1 VRRAA
6 RKRNRFFTAA
16 LFTAA
21 IFAAGCAEQ
30 PPPPPAP
37 NGDAQP
43 KVLGNLNDVA
53 ATPVNPLAV
62 DQVPVRGEGL
72 LVDTAPADSGGQR
85 RVDLTDPGV
94 SRDIGT
100 DRNPGTVRLLND
112 KAAQFDNFCAVL
124 LDRIY
129 IQLTI
134 AEKTEEISRTKV
146 PTELK
151 AAVVTAIMD
160 KKGKLIE
167 IILEQHSGKA
177 KIDNLLIDACKKG
190 IWYENPPEG
199 ALSGDG
205 DYKLTIKLKLQNFAS
220 SDSTHWSFITD
231 LAIGLG

>member
-1 VRRAA
+1 MRRVP

-21 IFAAGCAEQ
+21 IFAAGCADQ

-37 NGDAQP
+37 VGGGQP
-43 KVLGNLNDVA
+43 KVLSSLNDVA

-62 DQVPVRGEGL
+62 DPVPKRGEGL
-72 LVDTAPADSGGQR
+72 LVDTAPGSGGPQ

-112 KAAQFDNFCAVL
+112 KAAQFDTFCAVI

-129 IQLTI
+129 VQLTI
-134 AEKTEEISRTKV
+134 AEKTEEISRTKI

-177 KIDNLLIDACKKG
+177 KIDNLLIDVCKKG

-205 DYKLTIKLKLQNFAS
+205 NYKLTIKLKLQNFAS

>member
-1 VRRAA
+1 MRRAPQK
-6 RKRNRFFTAA
+6 RKRFFTAA

-21 IFAAGCAEQ
+21 IFAAGCADQ

-37 NGDAQP
+37 VGGAQP
-43 KVLGNLNDVA
+43 KVLSNLNDVV

-62 DQVPVRGEGL
+62 DPVPARGEGL
-72 LVDTAPADSGGQR
+72 LVDTAPADSGGPQ

-112 KAAQFDNFCAVL
+112 KAAQFDNFCAVI

-205 DYKLTIKLKLQNFAS
+205 DYKLTIKLKLQNFAPATQPIGAS
-220 SDSTHWSFITD
+220 SPT
-231 LAIGLG
+231 

>member
-1 VRRAA
+1 VRRAP
-6 RKRNRFFTAA
+6 RKRFFTA

-37 NGDAQP
+37 NGDTQP
-43 KVLGNLNDVA
+43 KVLNNLNDVV
-53 ATPVNPLAV
+53 ATPVNPLAI
-62 DQVPVRGEGL
+62 DQVPARGEGL
-72 LVDTAPADSGGQR
+72 LVDNAPDSSGPQR
-85 RVDLTDPGV
+85 IDLADPGV
-94 SRDIGT
+94 SRDIGN
-100 DRNPGTVRLLND
+100 DRNPATVRLLND
-112 KAAQFDNFCAVL
+112 KATQFDNFCSVI

-129 IQLTI
+129 VQLTI
-134 AEKTEEISRTKV
+134 AEKTEEISRTKI

-177 KIDNLLIDACKKG
+177 KIDNLLVDVCKKG
-190 IWYENPPEG
+190 IWYENPPAG

-205 DYKLTIKLKLQNFAS
+205 NYKLTIKLKLENFAS
-220 SDSTHWSFITD
+220 TDSTHWTFTTD
-231 LAIGLG
+231 LGIGLG

>member
-1 VRRAA
+1 MRRAPQ
-6 RKRNRFFTAA
+6 KRNRFFTAA

-21 IFAAGCAEQ
+21 IFAAGCADQ

-37 NGDAQP
+37 VGGAQP
-43 KVLGNLNDVA
+43 KVLSNLNDVV

-62 DQVPVRGEGL
+62 DPVPARGEGL
-72 LVDTAPADSGGQR
+72 LVDTAPADSGGPQ

-112 KAAQFDNFCAVL
+112 KAAQFDNFCAVI

-129 IQLTI
+129 VQLTI
-134 AEKTEEISRTKV
+134 AEKTEEISRTKI

-151 AAVVTAIMD
+151 AAVVTAIMN
-160 KKGKLIE
+160 KQGKLTE

>member
-1 VRRAA
+1 MRRAS

-21 IFAAGCAEQ
+21 IFAAGCADQ

-37 NGDAQP
+37 VGGDQP
-43 KVLGNLNDVA
+43 KILSSLNDVA
-53 ATPVNPLAV
+53 ATPVNPLAI
-62 DQVPVRGEGL
+62 DQVPKRGEGL
-72 LVDTAPADSGGQR
+72 LVDTAPADSGGPQ

-112 KAAQFDNFCAVL
+112 KAAQFDNFCAVI

-129 IQLTI
+129 IQLSI

>member
-1 VRRAA
+1 MRRAA
-6 RKRNRFFTAA
+6 RKRTRFFTAA

-21 IFAAGCAEQ
+21 TFAAGCAEQ

-43 KVLGNLNDVA
+43 KVLGNLNDVV
-53 ATPVNPLAV
+53 ATPVDPLAI
-62 DQVPVRGEGL
+62 DQVPTRGEGL
-72 LVDTAPADSGGQR
+72 LVDTAPADSGGQQR
-85 RVDLTDPGV
+85 IDLSDPGL

-112 KAAQFDNFCAVL
+112 KAAQFDNFCSVI

-129 IQLTI
+129 VQLTI

-177 KIDNLLIDACKKG
+177 KIDNLLIDVCKKG
-190 IWYENPPEG
+190 IWYENPPVG

-205 DYKLTIKLKLQNFAS
+205 NYKLTIKLKLENFAS
-220 SDSTHWSFITD
+220 TDSTHWTFTTD

>member
-1 VRRAA
+1 VRRAP
-6 RKRNRFFTAA
+6 RKRKRFFTAA

-21 IFAAGCAEQ
+21 IFAAGCADQ

-37 NGDAQP
+37 VGGAQP
-43 KVLGNLNDVA
+43 KVLSSLNDVA
-53 ATPVNPLAV
+53 TTPVNPLAI
-62 DQVPVRGEGL
+62 DQVPKRGEGL
-72 LVDTAPADSGGQR
+72 LVDTAPDSGGPQH
-85 RVDLTDPGV
+85 VDLTDPGI
-94 SRDIGT
+94 SRDIGS

-112 KAAQFDNFCAVL
+112 KAAQFETFCSVI

-129 IQLTI
+129 VQLTI
-134 AEKTEEISRTKV
+134 AEKTEEISRTKI

-151 AAVVTAIMD
+151 AAVVTAIMN

-177 KIDNLLIDACKKG
+177 KIDNLLIDVCKKG

-205 DYKLTIKLKLQNFAS
+205 DYKLTIKLKLENFAS
-220 SDSTHWSFITD
+220 SDQIHWSFITD

>member
-1 VRRAA
+1 VRRAP
-6 RKRNRFFTAA
+6 RTRNRFFTAA

-21 IFAAGCAEQ
+21 IFAAGCADQ

-37 NGDAQP
+37 VGGAQP
-43 KVLGNLNDVA
+43 KVLSNLNDVA
-53 ATPVNPLAV
+53 ATPVNPLAI
-62 DQVPVRGEGL
+62 DAVPKRGEGL
-72 LVDTAPADSGGQR
+72 LVDTAPADSGGQQ

>member
-1 VRRAA
+1 VKRAA

-21 IFAAGCAEQ
+21 IFAAGCADQ

-37 NGDAQP
+37 VGGAQP
-43 KVLGNLNDVA
+43 KVLSSLNDVA
-53 ATPVNPLAV
+53 STPVNPLAI
-62 DQVPVRGEGL
+62 DQVPKRGEGL
-72 LVDTAPADSGGQR
+72 LVDTAPADSSGPQH
-85 RVDLTDPGV
+85 VDLTDPGV
-94 SRDIGT
+94 SRDIGS

-112 KAAQFDNFCAVL
+112 KAAQFDNFCSVI

-129 IQLTI
+129 VQLTI
-134 AEKTEEISRTKV
+134 AEKTEEISRTKI

-177 KIDNLLIDACKKG
+177 KIDNLLIDVCKKG
-190 IWYENPPEG
+190 IWYENPPAG

>member
-1 VRRAA
+1 VRRAP
-6 RKRNRFFTAA
+6 RKRFFTA

-37 NGDAQP
+37 NGDTQP
-43 KVLGNLNDVA
+43 KVLGNLNDVV
-53 ATPVNPLAV
+53 ATPVNPLAI
-62 DQVPVRGEGL
+62 DQVPARGEGL
-72 LVDTAPADSGGQR
+72 LVDNAPDSSGPQ
-85 RVDLTDPGV
+85 RVDLADPGV
-94 SRDIGT
+94 SRDIGN
-100 DRNPGTVRLLND
+100 DRNPATVRLLND
-112 KAAQFDNFCAVL
+112 KATQFDNFCSVI

-129 IQLTI
+129 VQLTI
-134 AEKTEEISRTKV
+134 AEKTEEISRTKI

-177 KIDNLLIDACKKG
+177 KIDNLLIDVCKKG
-190 IWYENPPEG
+190 IWYENPPAG

-205 DYKLTIKLKLQNFAS
+205 NYKLTIKLKLENFAS
-220 SDSTHWSFITD
+220 TDSTHWTFTTD
-231 LAIGLG
+231 LGIGLG

>member
-1 VRRAA
+1 VRRAP
-6 RKRNRFFTAA
+6 RKRFFTA

-37 NGDAQP
+37 NGDTQP
-43 KVLGNLNDVA
+43 KVLNNLNDVV
-53 ATPVNPLAV
+53 ATPVNPLAI
-62 DQVPVRGEGL
+62 DQVPARGEGL
-72 LVDTAPADSGGQR
+72 LVDNAPDSSGPQ
-85 RVDLTDPGV
+85 RVDLADPGV
-94 SRDIGT
+94 SRDIGN
-100 DRNPGTVRLLND
+100 DRNPATVRLLND
-112 KAAQFDNFCAVL
+112 KATQFDNFCSVI

-129 IQLTI
+129 VQLTI
-134 AEKTEEISRTKV
+134 AEKTEEISRTKI

-177 KIDNLLIDACKKG
+177 KIDNLLIDVCKKG
-190 IWYENPPEG
+190 IWYENPPAG

-205 DYKLTIKLKLQNFAS
+205 NYKLTIKLKLENFAS
-220 SDSTHWSFITD
+220 TDSTHWTFTTD
-231 LAIGLG
+231 LGIGLG

>member
-1 VRRAA
+1 MRRAP
-6 RKRNRFFTAA
+6 RKRFFTA

-37 NGDAQP
+37 NGDTQP
-43 KVLGNLNDVA
+43 KVLGNLNDVV
-53 ATPVNPLAV
+53 ATPVNPLAI
-62 DQVPVRGEGL
+62 DQVPARGEGL
-72 LVDTAPADSGGQR
+72 LVDNAPDSSGPQR
-85 RVDLTDPGV
+85 IDLADPGV
-94 SRDIGT
+94 SRDIGN
-100 DRNPGTVRLLND
+100 DRNPATVRLLND
-112 KAAQFDNFCAVL
+112 KATQFDNFCSVI

-129 IQLTI
+129 VQLTI
-134 AEKTEEISRTKV
+134 AEKTEEISRTKI

-177 KIDNLLIDACKKG
+177 KIDNLLIDVCKKG
-190 IWYENPPEG
+190 IWYENPPAG

-205 DYKLTIKLKLQNFAS
+205 NYKLTIKLKLENFAS
-220 SDSTHWSFITD
+220 TDSTHWTFTTD
-231 LAIGLG
+231 LGIGLG

>member
-1 VRRAA
+1 MRRAP

-21 IFAAGCAEQ
+21 IFAAGCADQ

-37 NGDAQP
+37 VGGDQP
-43 KVLGNLNDVA
+43 KILSSLNDVA
-53 ATPVNPLAV
+53 ATPVNPLAI
-62 DQVPVRGEGL
+62 DQVPKRGEGL
-72 LVDTAPADSGGQR
+72 LVDTAPADSGGPQ

-100 DRNPGTVRLLND
+100 YRNPGTVRLLND
-112 KAAQFDNFCAVL
+112 KAAQFDNFCAVI

-129 IQLTI
+129 IQLSI

>member
-1 VRRAA
+1 MRRAP
-6 RKRNRFFTAA
+6 RKRKRFFTAA

-21 IFAAGCAEQ
+21 IFTAGCADQ

-43 KVLGNLNDVA
+43 KVLGSLNDVA
-53 ATPVNPLAV
+53 ATPVNPLAI
-62 DQVPVRGEGL
+62 DSVPKRGEGL
-72 LVDTAPADSGGQR
+72 LVDTAPDAGGPQH
-85 RVDLTDPGV
+85 VDLTDPGI

-112 KAAQFDNFCAVL
+112 KAAQFETFCSVI

-129 IQLTI
+129 VQLTI
-134 AEKTEEISRTKV
+134 AEKTEEISRTKI

-151 AAVVTAIMD
+151 AAVVTAIMN
-160 KKGKLIE
+160 KQGKLTE

-177 KIDNLLIDACKKG
+177 KIDNLLIDVCKKG
-190 IWYENPPEG
+190 IWYENPPAG

>member
-1 VRRAA
+1 VRRAP

-16 LFTAA
+16 LFAAA
-21 IFAAGCAEQ
+21 IFAPGCAEQ

-37 NGDAQP
+37 VGGEQP
-43 KVLGNLNDVA
+43 KVLSNLNDVA
-53 ATPVNPLAV
+53 ATPVNPLAI
-62 DQVPVRGEGL
+62 DQVPKRGEGL
-72 LVDTAPADSGGQR
+72 LVDTAPGGPQ
-85 RVDLTDPGV
+85 RVDLTDPGI

-112 KAAQFDNFCAVL
+112 KAAQFETFCSVI

-129 IQLTI
+129 IQLSI

-231 LAIGLG
+231 LSIGLG

>member
-1 VRRAA
+1 MRRAP
-6 RKRNRFFTAA
+6 RKRKRFFTAA

-21 IFAAGCAEQ
+21 IFAVGCADQ

-37 NGDAQP
+37 VGGAQP
-43 KVLGNLNDVA
+43 KVLSSLNDVA
-53 ATPVNPLAV
+53 ATPVNPLAI
-62 DQVPVRGEGL
+62 DAVPKRGEGL
-72 LVDTAPADSGGQR
+72 LVDTAPAGSGGPQ

-112 KAAQFDNFCAVL
+112 KAAQFDNFCAVI

-134 AEKTEEISRTKV
+134 AEKTEEISRTKI

-177 KIDNLLIDACKKG
+177 KIDNLLIDVCKKG
-190 IWYENPPEG
+190 IWYENPPVG

-205 DYKLTIKLKLQNFAS
+205 NYKLTIKLKLQNFAS

-231 LAIGLG
+231 LAMGLG

>member
-1 VRRAA
+1 MRRAPQT
-6 RKRNRFFTAA
+6 RFFTAA

-21 IFAAGCAEQ
+21 IFAAGCADQ

-37 NGDAQP
+37 VGAGQP
-43 KVLGNLNDVA
+43 KVLSNLNDVV

-62 DQVPVRGEGL
+62 DAVPARGEGL
-72 LVDTAPADSGGQR
+72 LVDTAPADSGGPQ

-134 AEKTEEISRTKV
+134 AEKTEEISRTRI

-151 AAVVTAIMD
+151 AAIVTAIMD